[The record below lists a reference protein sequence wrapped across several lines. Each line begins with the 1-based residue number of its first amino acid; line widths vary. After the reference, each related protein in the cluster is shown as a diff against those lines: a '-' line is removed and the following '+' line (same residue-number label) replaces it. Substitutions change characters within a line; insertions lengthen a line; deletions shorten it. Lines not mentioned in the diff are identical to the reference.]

1 MMPKQLSRST
11 IYECDWINLHLDKVI
26 FPDGRLIDKH
36 HYLDFP
42 KTSVAALVENDNA
55 ELLLIQAYR
64 YTTGSIEWEI
74 PAGWCETSETI
85 IETAQREVLEETGY
99 QTEKHSLLYKFNP
112 LIGISNAIHHIV
124 YCRAAQSVADFD
136 RNEVNSTHWISLPK
150 VRNMIEEQRI
160 YDGLSLMALL
170 IYISQEDKIH
180 ENE

>member
-1 MMPKQLSRST
+1 MKPRRLSRTT
-11 IYECDWINLHLDKVI
+11 IYESSWINLHIDKVR

-42 KTSVAALVENDNA
+42 KTSVAALVENDNS
-55 ELLLIQAYR
+55 ELLLIQAFR
-64 YTTGSIEWEI
+64 YTTGTIEWEI
-74 PAGWCETSETI
+74 PAGWCESTETI

-124 YCRAAQSVADFD
+124 YCRAAQQVAAFD
-136 RNEVNSTHWISLPK
+136 RNEVKSTQWVTVPK
-150 VRNMIEEQRI
+150 VRNMIKEQRI

-170 IYISQEDKIH
+170 IYLTQEDKTH